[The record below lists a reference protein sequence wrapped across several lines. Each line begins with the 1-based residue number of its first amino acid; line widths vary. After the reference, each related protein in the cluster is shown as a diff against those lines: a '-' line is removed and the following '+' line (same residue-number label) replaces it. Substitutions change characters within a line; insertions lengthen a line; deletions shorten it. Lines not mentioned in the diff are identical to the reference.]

1 MTQVYCEL
9 NEDSAKKLK
18 LPRYIYYNT
27 NKTLKINGSHMYIFA
42 ADRIWVQNETIVRF
56 NPYKWKPVKAI
67 EVDLEEFMWIK
78 LKSVNV
84 NV

>member
-1 MTQVYCEL
+1 MEQVYCEL
-9 NEDSAKKLK
+9 IEDSAKKLK

-42 ADRIWVQNETIVRF
+42 ADRIWIQNETIVRF
-56 NPYKWKPVKAI
+56 NPYTWNPIKTI

-78 LKSVNV
+78 LKSVEI
-84 NV
+84 

>member
-9 NEDSAKKLK
+9 TEDSANRLK
-18 LPRYIYYNT
+18 LSRYVYYNT

-42 ADRIWVQNETIVRF
+42 SERIWVQNETIVRF
-56 NPYKWKPVKAI
+56 NPYKWKPVRAI

>member
-1 MTQVYCEL
+1 MEQVYCEL
-9 NEDSAKKLK
+9 TEDSANRLK

-56 NPYKWKPVKAI
+56 NPYKWKPIKAI